1 MKWLPKTFACYT
13 YGTFVKLND
22 VASFEACKQRCADY
36 QNVGEFLIS
45 CLSISYNTKT
55 KICERSTLNSKYV
68 DYYRQ
73 PCNTAPDDW
82 EYAEWIQIPISIPPS
97 TTTTPTIS
105 TTLAAPT
112 DNPGMSNIWGV
123 MSFLFQKINFKI
135 EQFACSKFVNNV
147 SF

>member
-13 YGTFVKLND
+13 YGTFNYLND

-36 QNVGEFLIS
+36 QNVGELLVS
-45 CLSISYNTKT
+45 CRSISYNTKT

-82 EYAEWIQIPISIPPS
+82 EYAEWIQVPISIPPS
-97 TTTTPTIS
+97 TTTTPTTS

-123 MSFLFQKINFKI
+123 MSF
-135 EQFACSKFVNNV
+135 
-147 SF
+147 

>member
-1 MKWLPKTFACYT
+1 MKWLPKTFACIITRVY
-13 YGTFVKLND
+13 FDSLN
-22 VASFEACKQRCADY
+22 VTSFEACKQRCADY
-36 QNVGEFLIS
+36 QNAGEFLIS